1 MATVDAQRKW
11 RDKNRFVKHQLNVM
25 ARRQIHRYLEDIAG
39 DFGLR
44 GKGEAVTFASF
55 LTRALMQ
62 RGDNDDAIRQMLE
75 DYADSYRRDRDI
87 YSA

>member
-1 MATVDAQRKW
+1 MATTHAQRKW

-25 ARRQIHRYLEDIAG
+25 ARRLVHDYLAEIAAR
-39 DFGLR
+39 FSLR

-55 LTRALMQ
+55 LARALMQ
-62 RGDNDDAIRQMLE
+62 RADHDEAVRQMLV
-75 DYADSYRRDRDI
+75 DYAASYHRDRDI

>member
-1 MATVDAQRKW
+1 
-11 RDKNRFVKHQLNVM
+11 
-25 ARRQIHRYLEDIAG
+25 
-39 DFGLR
+39 
-44 GKGEAVTFASF
+44 
-55 LTRALMQ
+55 MQ